1 MPTNSC
7 QEAAFSTVNDG
18 GELCRTLGHLTFVL
32 TVYRNFGILFA
43 FISFNVFLALL
54 TYWLFRVLNLSTLKS
69 KFVNKNKKGAKAKHG
84 ADKAADGVGEAAR
97 QGAHPGNR
105 SGEHDAV

>member
-1 MPTNSC
+1 MPTNFF
-7 QEAAFSTVNDG
+7 QEAASSTANDG
-18 GELCRTLGHLTFVL
+18 GELRRILGRLTLLL
-32 TVYRNFGILFA
+32 IIYRNFGILFA

-69 KFVNKNKKGAKAKHG
+69 KFANKNKKGAKAKHG
-84 ADKAADGVGEAAR
+84 ADKAANGVGEAAR